1 MSNTISPIV
10 LASYPRSGNTFIRN
24 ILMDVY
30 GLFSWNS
37 YQRFSYLK
45 FAAFHPNCRPE
56 DRFYINKQD
65 RTPEEVRGYLKHEI
79 HKTHDLPGEA
89 AEMLAGKPFVV
100 CIIRDGRDA
109 VVSEAHHRA
118 DIVEPGSQF
127 RENLLEAVRAEGGSH
142 FGGWS
147 ENVRCW
153 LEKADLVLHFE
164 QLIRE
169 PKRCMEKFASLTPL
183 PPPDF
188 GKMPTFESQ
197 RSGDGAFVRCG
208 SGEDGGTDFPKL
220 FFRRG
225 EPGGWQ
231 DEMDPESHHLFLA
244 KHGSMLKELGYL
256 AQDYQQLKYLI

>member
-1 MSNTISPIV
+1 MI
-10 LASYPRSGNTFIRN
+10 LASYPRSGNTFFRN

-30 GLFSWNS
+30 GLFSWNGFS
-37 YQRFSYLK
+37 RYSYLK

-65 RTPEEVRGYLKHEI
+65 RTPEEVRALLKYEI
-79 HKTHDLPGEA
+79 VKTHELPGQSG
-89 AEMLAGKPFVV
+89 EMLDGKPFVV

-118 DIVEPGSQF
+118 DIVEPGSHF
-127 RENLLEAVRAEGGSH
+127 RTNLLEAIRAEGGSH

-147 ENVRCW
+147 ENVRSW
-153 LEKADLVLHFE
+153 LGKADLVFHFE

-169 PKRCMEKFASLTPL
+169 PVRCMEKLSSLITL

-188 GKMPTFESQ
+188 EKMPTFASQ
-197 RSGDGAFVRCG
+197 RRGEGVFVR
-208 SGEDGGTDFPKL
+208 SDKEVDRRADFPKL

-225 EPGGWQ
+225 EPGAWQ
-231 DEMDPESHHLFLA
+231 EEMDPESLHLFLE
-244 KHGSMLKELGYL
+244 KHGQMLKELGYL